1 MGRSATTSGSPVRT
15 RRQKLL
21 WSPVAIVLVLLMA
34 AGSVLMWIGLPLG
47 LIWLVSA
54 LTDSSQPSMGPY
66 LLILIGLPVGMF
78 AIGKVLGALDRAH
91 GHHGPHRRG
100 PAARRLATV
109 DARRARVPAQAAL
122 GARHGDDRVRAA
134 GDRRRRRLVPGVRR
148 VAAAELTAGKASG
161 AGRRI
166 LHAWSSSASIP
177 APRTWA

>member
-47 LIWLVSA
+47 LIWLASA

-91 GHHGPHRRG
+91 GRITGRLDEGPQRAAWLRSMRDQRG
-100 PAARRLATV
+100 PRRKQRSVLDTVMIVSVGLALV
-109 DARRARVPAQAAL
+109 VF
-122 GARHGDDRVRAA
+122 GVWFFGFA
-134 GDRRRRRLVPGVRR
+134 GSSLPG
-148 VAAAELTAGKASG
+148 S
-161 AGRRI
+161 
-166 LHAWSSSASIP
+166 
-177 APRTWA
+177 

>member
-21 WSPVAIVLVLLMA
+21 WSPVAIVLVMLMA

-47 LIWLVSA
+47 LIWLASA

-91 GHHGPHRRG
+91 GRITGRLDEGPQRAAWLRSMRDQRG
-100 PAARRLATV
+100 PRLKQRSVLDTV
-109 DARRARVPAQAAL
+109 MIVSVVLAVVVGGIWFLAF
-122 GARHGDDRVRAA
+122 A
-134 GDRRRRRLVPGVRR
+134 GSPLP
-148 VAAAELTAGKASG
+148 S
-161 AGRRI
+161 
-166 LHAWSSSASIP
+166 
-177 APRTWA
+177 